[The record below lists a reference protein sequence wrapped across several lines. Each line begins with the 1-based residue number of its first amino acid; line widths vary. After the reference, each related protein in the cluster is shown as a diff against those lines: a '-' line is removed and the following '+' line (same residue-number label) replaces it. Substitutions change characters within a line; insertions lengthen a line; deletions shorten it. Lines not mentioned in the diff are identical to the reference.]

1 MVKNKNELCYD
12 RKQTFKRLICRG
24 LILDR
29 VGSFQN
35 AKEKRRVRV
44 SLRSSCSLLRK
55 IDVEAEW
62 KAPFLCVVFFFSA
75 CPNVHLEVH
84 SESPTAVDVQSNS
97 AFTTMCQCTILLW
110 LCSIKSYL
118 YQQSKKYNLREQWH
132 NCNIVQDVPSWE
144 ENKKKP

>member
-29 VGSFQN
+29 MGSFQN

-55 IDVEAEW
+55 IDVEAE
-62 KAPFLCVVFFFSA
+62 
-75 CPNVHLEVH
+75 
-84 SESPTAVDVQSNS
+84 
-97 AFTTMCQCTILLW
+97 
-110 LCSIKSYL
+110 
-118 YQQSKKYNLREQWH
+118 
-132 NCNIVQDVPSWE
+132 
-144 ENKKKP
+144 